1 MNSADVELAVAC
13 IAALAWIV
21 QTALTD
27 PVEGVIVLGLMYLTV
42 HLTQR
47 FRSQRGRLLRR

>member
-1 MNSADVELAVAC
+1 MNSTDLELAIAC
-13 IAALAWIV
+13 LGALAWIV

-42 HLTQR
+42 HLAQR
-47 FRSQRGRLLRR
+47 VRSRRGRLTLR

>member
-42 HLTQR
+42 YLTQR
-47 FRSQRGRLLRR
+47 FHSPRGRLTLR

>member
-1 MNSADVELAVAC
+1 MNTADVELAIAC
-13 IAALAWIV
+13 LGALAWIV

-27 PVEGVIVLGLMYLTV
+27 PVEAVLLLALIYLTS

-47 FRSQRGRLLRR
+47 FRSQRGRLTLR

>member
-1 MNSADVELAVAC
+1 MNSTDLELAIAC
-13 IAALAWIV
+13 LGALAWIV

-27 PVEGVIVLGLMYLTV
+27 PVEAVLLLALIYLTS

-47 FRSQRGRLLRR
+47 FRSRRGRLTLR

>member
-47 FRSQRGRLLRR
+47 FHSPRGRLLRR